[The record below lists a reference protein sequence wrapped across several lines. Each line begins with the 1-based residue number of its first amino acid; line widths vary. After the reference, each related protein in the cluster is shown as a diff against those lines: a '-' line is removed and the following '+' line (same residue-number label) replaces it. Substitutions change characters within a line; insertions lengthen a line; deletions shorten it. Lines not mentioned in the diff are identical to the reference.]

1 MLNATAKHGK
11 ETGRSFYLELMIVL
25 KSSIEIKED
34 HAIAQDLFLLY
45 WVLVSTIKTQKTI
58 KNNQKITVKD
68 IIHAERKKRVLL
80 LLSEKSMEYIGI
92 IISVIVVLLII
103 TLLFTGYVKASP
115 DEAAIISGISKKPR
129 VLIGRAGLKIP
140 FFEKVDRMYIG
151 QVTIDINT
159 TDFIPTK
166 DFINIK
172 VDAVAQV
179 SVDTSEER
187 IQSAMRN
194 FLNKKVED
202 IQRALE
208 KSLQGNLREIIGTM
222 NLKDIC
228 QDKAKFS
235 QEVKSNAD
243 GDMAELG
250 IKILSFN
257 VQNIIDD
264 QGLISDLGIDN
275 IEQIRKSAQIAKAEA
290 EKEIAIEQAKAEN
303 AANEERIKAQTEIAR
318 RNNEYEKIKADLKVE
333 EDTKKAAADAA
344 YDIEKQ
350 TQRKTIEIK
359 EQEADIARREKEIEL
374 QAKEAEVAE
383 KKLIAEVQ
391 KPAEAEKY
399 AAVQQADAELYKR
412 QKEAEAQ
419 LYEQQKQ
426 AEAIRAKGEAEA
438 EAIRAKGNAE
448 AEAMDKKAE
457 AMKKYGNA
465 AILEM
470 IVNVLP
476 DMAKAVAEPIS
487 SINDIKIIGSDSSG
501 ISEVGGNVPLML
513 SKVMESV
520 KETTGVDMKEI
531 IKANTYDAKVNR
543 HVTIDGSVPVST
555 TQEDSQTNIS
565 ISNSENVT
573 TVDPKK

>member
-1 MLNATAKHGK
+1 MPATSAGFIFLECVYCKGGK
-11 ETGRSFYLELMIVL
+11 EEENCFEKGKNVLQTKSMINPG
-25 KSSIEIKED
+25 II
-34 HAIAQDLFLLY
+34 IA
-45 WVLVSTIKTQKTI
+45 VVVI
-58 KNNQKITVKD
+58 
-68 IIHAERKKRVLL
+68 VLL
-80 LLSEKSMEYIGI
+80 LL
-92 IISVIVVLLII
+92 
-103 TLLFTGYVKASP
+103 LLFTGYVKASP
-115 DEAAIISGISKKPR
+115 DEAAIISGIGKKPR

-172 VDAVAQV
+172 VDAVAQI
-179 SVDTSEER
+179 SIDTNEER

-202 IQRALE
+202 IQRSLE

-257 VQNIIDD
+257 VQNIVDD

-399 AAVQQADAELYKR
+399 AVAQKADAELYKR

-419 LYEQQKQ
+419 LFEQQKQ

-501 ISEVGGNVPLML
+501 ISDVGGNVPVML

-531 IKANTYDAKVNR
+531 IRANTFEAKVNR
-543 HVTIDGSVPVST
+543 NININGAMPVET
-555 TQEDSQTNIS
+555 T
-565 ISNSENVT
+565 SEITEAEVAET
-573 TVDPKK
+573 EATPAKKATPKKR